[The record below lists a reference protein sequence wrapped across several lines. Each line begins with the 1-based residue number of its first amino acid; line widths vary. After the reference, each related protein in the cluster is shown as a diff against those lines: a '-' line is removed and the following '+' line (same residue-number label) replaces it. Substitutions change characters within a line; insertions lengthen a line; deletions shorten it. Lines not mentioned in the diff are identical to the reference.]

1 MYSTKKIATVAV
13 FFALIAFCFT
23 PFFNPPVALLSGI
36 LFSIMLTHP
45 FPVIGRKAITILL
58 QLSIIGLGF
67 GINLFDA
74 AKVGM
79 DGLWLTILS
88 ISVTIVAGLAAGK
101 WLGLQKNITLLISMG
116 TAICGGS
123 AIAALSPILEA
134 KEEDMSIS
142 LGTIFILN
150 AVALFIF
157 PLIGHWINL
166 DQHQFGI
173 WSAIAIHDTSSVVGA
188 AQTYGNEALQVAT
201 TVKLSRALWIVPIA
215 LITAIVFKKNKSIKF
230 PYFILLF
237 VIAMVASTFVSQIQS
252 IGEWI
257 VPISKKG
264 MTVTLFLIGA
274 GLNFSSVKKVGVKP
288 LLLGIGLWILIAAGS
303 LAFILSPFF

>member
-1 MYSTKKIATVAV
+1 M
-13 FFALIAFCFT
+13 
-23 PFFNPPVALLSGI
+23 
-36 LFSIMLTHP
+36 
-45 FPVIGRKAITILL
+45 LL

-74 AKVGM
+74 AAVGR
-79 DGLWLTILS
+79 DGFWLTITS
-88 ISVTIVAGLAAGK
+88 IIITVVVGLLAGK
-101 WLGLQKNITLLISMG
+101 WLSLNNNTTILISMG

-123 AIAALSPILEA
+123 AIAAISPILDA
-134 KEEDMSIS
+134 KEDEMSIS
-142 LGTIFILN
+142 LGTVFILN

-157 PLIGHWINL
+157 PAIGHWINL

-173 WSAIAIHDTSSVVGA
+173 WAAIAIHDTSSVVGA
-188 AQTYGNEALQVAT
+188 AQTYGGEALQIAT
-201 TVKLSRALWIVPIA
+201 TVKLSRALWIIPIA
-215 LITAIVFKKNKSIKF
+215 FITAIVFKKDKAIQF

-237 VIAMVASTFVSQIQS
+237 VVAMIASTYLTEVQNLSK
-252 IGEWI
+252 WI

-274 GLNFSSVKKVGVKP
+274 GLNFSSLKKIGPKP
-288 LLLGIGLWILIAAGS
+288 FFLGIGLWILIALGT